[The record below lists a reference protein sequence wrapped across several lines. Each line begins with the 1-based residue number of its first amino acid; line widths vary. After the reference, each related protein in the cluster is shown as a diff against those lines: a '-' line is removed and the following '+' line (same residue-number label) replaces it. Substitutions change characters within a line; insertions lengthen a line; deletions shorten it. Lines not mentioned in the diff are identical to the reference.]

1 MKSRRDFIKK
11 VGLGTLGVG
20 IFPSQL
26 LANEDLIKLTIL
38 HTNDMHSHIQPFTR
52 GRNKGLGGMAQ
63 RATLIKKIRQENE
76 HVLLLDAGDIFQGTP
91 YFNIYGG
98 ELELKLMSEMHY
110 DAATIGNH
118 DFDNGLSGLHKQLPH
133 AKFPFL
139 CANYDF
145 SDTLLNGQFEPY
157 KMFKKAGL
165 KIGVFGI
172 GIQLK
177 GLVPKALY
185 GNTIYANPVEKSN
198 HYANHLKNELGCD
211 LVICL
216 SHLGYKYKSG
226 EISDFILAEQTKNID
241 LIIGGHTH
249 TFLNT
254 PVTKINS
261 EQKQMLIS
269 QVGWAGI
276 KVGQI
281 DYFFSQKKVI
291 KNIFGASIC
300 VKNEQKWS

>member
-11 VGLGTLGVG
+11 ASLGALG
-20 IFPSQL
+20 FSFLPNEL
-26 LANEDLIKLTIL
+26 LANTDLIKLTIL
-38 HTNDMHSHIQPFTR
+38 HTNDMHSHIQPFTN

-63 RATLIKKIRQENE
+63 RATLIKRLRQENE

-91 YFNIYGG
+91 YFNMYGG
-98 ELELKLMSEMHY
+98 ELEFKLMSEMKY

-118 DFDNGLSGLHKQLPH
+118 DFDNGLDGIFKKLPH

-145 SDTLLNGQFEPY
+145 SDSLLSGQFEPY
-157 KMFKKAGL
+157 KVFKKGGI

-172 GIQLK
+172 GIELN
-177 GLVPKALY
+177 GLVPKSLY
-185 GNTIYANPVEKSN
+185 GNTIYHDPIRKSN

-216 SHLGYKYKSG
+216 SHLGFNYKGQK
-226 EISDFILAEQTKNID
+226 IDDINLAENTNNID

-249 TFLNT
+249 TFLNQ
-254 PVTKINS
+254 PISKINP
-261 EQKQMLIS
+261 QKKEVLIA

-276 KVGQI
+276 KIGKI

-291 KNIFGASIC
+291 KNFLGGSFSIKNR
-300 VKNEQKWS
+300 VK

>member
-11 VGLGTLGVG
+11 ASLGVLG
-20 IFPSQL
+20 FSFLPNEL
-26 LANEDLIKLTIL
+26 LANADLIKLTIL
-38 HTNDMHSHIQPFTR
+38 HTNDMHSHIQPFTN

-63 RATLIKKIRQENE
+63 RATLIKRLRQENE

-91 YFNIYGG
+91 YFNMYGG
-98 ELELKLMSEMHY
+98 ELEFKLMSEMKY

-118 DFDNGLSGLHKQLPH
+118 DFDNGLDGIFKKLPH

-145 SDTLLNGQFEPY
+145 SNSLLSGQFDPY
-157 KMFKKAGL
+157 KVFKKGSI

-172 GIQLK
+172 GIELN
-177 GLVPKALY
+177 GLVPKSLY
-185 GNTIYANPVEKSN
+185 GNTIYHDPIRKSN
-198 HYANHLKNELGCD
+198 YYANHLKNELGCD

-216 SHLGYKYKSG
+216 SHLGFKYKG
-226 EISDFILAEQTKNID
+226 QKIDDINLAENTNNID

-249 TFLNT
+249 TFLNQ
-254 PVTKINS
+254 PILKINP
-261 EQKQMLIS
+261 QKKEVLIA

-276 KVGQI
+276 KIGKI
-281 DYFFSQKKVI
+281 DYFFSRKKVI
-291 KNIFGASIC
+291 KNFLGGSFSIKNR
-300 VKNEQKWS
+300 VK

>member
-11 VGLGTLGVG
+11 ASLGALG
-20 IFPSQL
+20 FSLLPNEL
-26 LANEDLIKLTIL
+26 LANADLIKLTIL
-38 HTNDMHSHIQPFTR
+38 HTNDMHSHIQPFTN

-63 RATLIKKIRQENE
+63 RATLIKRLRQENE

-91 YFNIYGG
+91 YFNMYGG
-98 ELELKLMSEMHY
+98 ELEFKLMSEMKY

-118 DFDNGLSGLHKQLPH
+118 DFDNGLDGIFKKLPH

-145 SDTLLNGQFEPY
+145 SDSLLSGQFEPY
-157 KMFKKAGL
+157 KVFKKGSI

-172 GIQLK
+172 GIELN
-177 GLVPKALY
+177 GLVPKSLY
-185 GNTIYANPVEKSN
+185 GNTIYHDPIRKSN
-198 HYANHLKNELGCD
+198 HYANHLKNEFGCD

-216 SHLGYKYKSG
+216 SHLGFKYKG
-226 EISDFILAEQTKNID
+226 QKIDDINLAENTNNID

-249 TFLNT
+249 TFLNQ
-254 PVTKINS
+254 PISKINP
-261 EQKQMLIS
+261 QKKEVLIA

-276 KVGQI
+276 KIGKI

-291 KNIFGASIC
+291 KNFLGGSFSIKNR
-300 VKNEQKWS
+300 VK

>member
-11 VGLGTLGVG
+11 ASLGALG
-20 IFPSQL
+20 FSLLPNEL
-26 LANEDLIKLTIL
+26 LANADLIKLTIL
-38 HTNDMHSHIQPFTR
+38 HTNDMHSHIQPFTN

-63 RATLIKKIRQENE
+63 RATLIKRLRQENE

-91 YFNIYGG
+91 YFNMYGG
-98 ELELKLMSEMHY
+98 ELEFKLMSEMKY

-118 DFDNGLSGLHKQLPH
+118 DFDNGLDGIFKKLPH

-145 SDTLLNGQFEPY
+145 SDSLLSGQFEPY
-157 KMFKKAGL
+157 KVFKKGGI

-172 GIQLK
+172 GIELN
-177 GLVPKALY
+177 GLVPKSLY
-185 GNTIYANPVEKSN
+185 GNTIYHNPIRKSN

-216 SHLGYKYKSG
+216 SHLGFNYKGQK
-226 EISDFILAEQTKNID
+226 IDDINLAENTNNID

-249 TFLNT
+249 TFLNQ
-254 PVTKINS
+254 PILKINP
-261 EQKQMLIS
+261 QKKEVLIA

-276 KVGQI
+276 KIGKI
-281 DYFFSQKKVI
+281 DYFFSQEKVI
-291 KNIFGASIC
+291 KNFLGGSFSIKNR
-300 VKNEQKWS
+300 VK

>member
-11 VGLGTLGVG
+11 ASLGALG
-20 IFPSQL
+20 FSLLPNEL
-26 LANEDLIKLTIL
+26 LANADLIKLTIL
-38 HTNDMHSHIQPFTR
+38 HTNDMHSHIQPFTK

-63 RATLIKKIRQENE
+63 RAALIKKIRAENE

-91 YFNIYGG
+91 YFNMYGG
-98 ELELKLMSEMHY
+98 ELEFKLMSEMKY

-118 DFDNGLSGLHKQLPH
+118 DFDNGLDGIFKKLPY

-157 KMFKKAGL
+157 KVFKKAGL

-172 GIQLK
+172 GIELN

-185 GNTIYANPVEKSN
+185 GNTIYANPVAKSN
-198 HYANHLKNELGCD
+198 YYANHLKNELGCD

-226 EISDFILAEQTKNID
+226 KISDFILAEQTKNID

-291 KNIFGASIC
+291 KNFFGASIS
-300 VKNEQKWS
+300 VKNKQKWS

>member
-11 VGLGTLGVG
+11 ASLGALG
-20 IFPSQL
+20 FSLLPNEL
-26 LANEDLIKLTIL
+26 LANADLIKLTIL
-38 HTNDMHSHIQPFTR
+38 HTNDMHSHIQPFTN

-63 RATLIKKIRQENE
+63 RATLIKRLRQENE

-91 YFNIYGG
+91 YFNMYGG
-98 ELELKLMSEMHY
+98 ELEFKLMSEMKY

-118 DFDNGLSGLHKQLPH
+118 DFDNGLDGIFKKLPH

-145 SDTLLNGQFEPY
+145 SDSLLSGQFKPY
-157 KMFKKAGL
+157 KVFRKGGI

-172 GIQLK
+172 GIELN
-177 GLVPKALY
+177 GLVPKSLY
-185 GNTIYANPVEKSN
+185 GNTIYHDPIRKSN

-216 SHLGYKYKSG
+216 SHLGFNYKGQK
-226 EISDFILAEQTKNID
+226 IDDINLAENTNNID

-249 TFLNT
+249 TFLNQ
-254 PVTKINS
+254 PISKINP
-261 EQKQMLIS
+261 QKKEVLIA

-276 KVGQI
+276 KIGKI

-291 KNIFGASIC
+291 KNFLGGSFSIKNR
-300 VKNEQKWS
+300 VK

>member
-11 VGLGTLGVG
+11 ASLGALG
-20 IFPSQL
+20 FSLLPNEL
-26 LANEDLIKLTIL
+26 LANADLIKLTIL
-38 HTNDMHSHIQPFTR
+38 HTNDMHSHIQPLTN

-63 RATLIKKIRQENE
+63 RAALIKRLRQENE

-91 YFNIYGG
+91 YFNMYGG
-98 ELELKLMSEMHY
+98 ELEFKLMSEMKY

-118 DFDNGLSGLHKQLPH
+118 DFDNGLDGIFKKLPH

-145 SDTLLNGQFEPY
+145 SDSLLSGQFEPY
-157 KMFKKAGL
+157 KVFKKGSI

-172 GIQLK
+172 GIELN
-177 GLVPKALY
+177 GLVPKSLY
-185 GNTIYANPVEKSN
+185 GNTIYHDPIKKSN

-216 SHLGYKYKSG
+216 SHLGFNYKGQK
-226 EISDFILAEQTKNID
+226 IDDINLAENTNNID

-249 TFLNT
+249 DFLNQ
-254 PVTKINS
+254 PISKINP
-261 EQKQMLIS
+261 QKKEVLIA

-276 KVGQI
+276 KIGKI

-291 KNIFGASIC
+291 KNFLGGSFSIKNR
-300 VKNEQKWS
+300 VK

>member
-11 VGLGTLGVG
+11 AGLGALG
-20 IFPSQL
+20 FSFLPNEL
-26 LANEDLIKLTIL
+26 LANADLIKLTIL
-38 HTNDMHSHIQPFTR
+38 HTNDMHSHIQPFTN

-63 RATLIKKIRQENE
+63 RATLIKRLRQENE

-91 YFNIYGG
+91 YFNMYGG
-98 ELELKLMSEMHY
+98 ELEFKLMSEMKY

-118 DFDNGLSGLHKQLPH
+118 DFDNGLDGIFKKLPH

-145 SDTLLNGQFEPY
+145 SDSLLSGQFEPY
-157 KMFKKAGL
+157 KVFKKGGI

-172 GIQLK
+172 GIELN
-177 GLVPKALY
+177 GLVPKSLY
-185 GNTIYANPVEKSN
+185 GNTIYHDPIRKSN

-216 SHLGYKYKSG
+216 SHLGFKYKG
-226 EISDFILAEQTKNID
+226 QKIDDINLAENTNNID

-249 TFLNT
+249 TFLNQ
-254 PVTKINS
+254 PISKINP
-261 EQKQMLIS
+261 QKKEVLIA

-276 KVGQI
+276 KIGKI

-291 KNIFGASIC
+291 KNFLGGSFSI
-300 VKNEQKWS
+300 KNRVN

>member
-11 VGLGTLGVG
+11 ASLGALG
-20 IFPSQL
+20 FSLLPNEL
-26 LANEDLIKLTIL
+26 LANTDLIKLTIL
-38 HTNDMHSHIQPFTR
+38 HTNDMHSHIQPFTN

-63 RATLIKKIRQENE
+63 RATLIKRLRQENE

-91 YFNIYGG
+91 YFNMYGG
-98 ELELKLMSEMHY
+98 ELEFKLMSEMKY

-118 DFDNGLSGLHKQLPH
+118 DFDNGLDGIFKKLPH

-145 SDTLLNGQFEPY
+145 SDSLLSGQFEPY
-157 KMFKKAGL
+157 KVFKKGGI

-172 GIQLK
+172 GIELN
-177 GLVPKALY
+177 GLVPKSLY
-185 GNTIYANPVEKSN
+185 GNTIYHDPIRKSN

-216 SHLGYKYKSG
+216 SHLGFKYKG
-226 EISDFILAEQTKNID
+226 QKIDDINLAENTNNID

-249 TFLNT
+249 TFLNQ
-254 PVTKINS
+254 PISKINP
-261 EQKQMLIS
+261 QKKEVLIA

-276 KVGQI
+276 KIGKI

-291 KNIFGASIC
+291 KNFLGGSFSIKNR
-300 VKNEQKWS
+300 VK